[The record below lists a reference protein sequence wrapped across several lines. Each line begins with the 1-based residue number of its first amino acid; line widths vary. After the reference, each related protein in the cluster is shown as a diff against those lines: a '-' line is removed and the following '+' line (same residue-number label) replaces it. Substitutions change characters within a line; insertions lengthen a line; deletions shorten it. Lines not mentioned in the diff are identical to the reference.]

1 MEGIIESAKKYSDL
15 GLHLVAIKEGSKGP
29 TTKNWHNQ
37 GINVSDLNEQLN
49 IGIIHNLSSTC
60 SIDID
65 SREEAIKIFKNYLGL
80 DPVEMKRAYPCW
92 RGKKEGSKFLFKMPN
107 IDHVG
112 IKKLTYK
119 DNEDIITVFELRGST
134 TGTGVQDLLPP
145 SVHPQ
150 GHRYEWINPLP
161 SQFSDIPELP
171 ERLVDL
177 WVNWD
182 IEEKAMFLL

>member
-65 SREEAIKIFKNYLGL
+65 SREEAIKIFEGYNRFDGRSAEWALH
-80 DPVEMKRAYPCW
+80 
-92 RGKKEGSKFLFKMPN
+92 RGVNFL
-107 IDHVG
+107 
-112 IKKLTYK
+112 K
-119 DNEDIITVFELRGST
+119 DNFNIED
-134 TGTGVQDLLPP
+134 
-145 SVHPQ
+145 
-150 GHRYEWINPLP
+150 
-161 SQFSDIPELP
+161 
-171 ERLVDL
+171 
-177 WVNWD
+177 
-182 IEEKAMFLL
+182 